1 MDTKTNQELLDYIK
15 ARGNPNAVKVLHV
28 VTILHCGWE
37 MDNLGWIVE
46 MSDKSLKAFTT
57 NHGGLCEWS
66 LSELE
71 EKIKETEES
80 LTSLKEAQKL
90 IKQAVV

>member
-1 MDTKTNQELLDYIK
+1 MSIETNQELLDYAK
-15 ARGNPNAVKVLHV
+15 THGYPDAVKVVHV
-28 VTILHCGWE
+28 ATITHCGWE
-37 MDNLGWIVE
+37 MDNQGWIVE
-46 MSDKSLKAFTT
+46 MADKSLKAFTT

-90 IKQAVV
+90 IKQAAV

>member
-1 MDTKTNQELLDYIK
+1 MKQTEQEVLQYIK
-15 ARGNPNAVKVLHV
+15 SRGYPNAVKVLHV

-37 MDNLGWIVE
+37 LDNYGWIVE
-46 MSDKSLKAFTT
+46 MADKSLKAFTT
-57 NHGGLCEWS
+57 NHTGLCEWS

-90 IKQAVV
+90 IKQAAV

>member
-1 MDTKTNQELLDYIK
+1 MEQTNQEALEHIR
-15 ARGNPNAVKVLHV
+15 ARGNPNAVKVVHV

-37 MDNLGWIVE
+37 LDNYGWIVE
-46 MSDKSLKAFTT
+46 MADKSLKAFTT
-57 NHGGLCEWS
+57 NHAGLCEWT

-80 LTSLKEAQKL
+80 LTGLKEAQKL
-90 IKQAVV
+90 IKQVTL